1 MARSPY
7 LLKDGSHIL
16 SAFGSRTGTAV
27 KVWELRFNL
36 NGWKAQHLIH
46 NAANF
51 VDVKAEDLGLYATD
65 RKIKAVSHAV
75 DSVLATIRGSKPF
88 GLVRAFDGRTSV
100 TSSSEGLCQGVTT
113 AALQSLASACEALA
127 QNKGVF
133 APVLHYPGAVNEATI
148 ATGVWSRWSADA
160 SVNPRVI
167 TDKLRETKGFD
178 LDTSCFDDPIG
189 RFKQM
194 VADHLRIPMQYVV
207 FVGRGYPTD
216 FAKTTAPEWTQ
227 YVDKPYAAKGFTV
240 IYSPRDLQGA
250 HGIFVV
256 PKIPGVRAVI
266 IASRLGYLTQM
277 PQAVSYAGTSID
289 GAILDA
295 SGVVPGRASS
305 ATTGMTAKYEKAYN
319 SVYVVPDTAPV
330 TGALTPVMAGIDSGA
345 FESMGRP
352 ALKCKGSDGTWGS
365 YVDGCDLSYIRF
377 DGLFYAVPNG
387 FGSIYL
393 DAPGVATVATDAA
406 YGSVLGVQPVKINA
420 TLKMQSVRA
429 YMLAKSK
436 TAGLSPVDKQALEK
450 GLKDSEP
457 YADALLYCTVYNNGW
472 EFPTKDAISKLG
484 IVKAASEAD
493 KDLMTEDLGQG
504 ETLTKV
510 ASKFEKQRL
519 KGNRAFA
526 AVTMVDGALKA
537 EDVVSPFL
545 ADRFHPWLWN
555 VKPVLTDG
563 AIAAY
568 RGAYAGGM
576 DEAITADDA
585 LSLVCSNAKVTLPSG
600 LTIAEVY
607 VDLGI
612 EESKLGAFGV
622 MFSPALPGNG
632 TRAYDGMTSLPMI
645 AMAPN
650 DFRDVLGF
658 PVLNILDDDSRYRA
672 MVVLKGLGED
682 LQGMFLTLFFL
693 NELDF
698 K

>member
-1 MARSPY
+1 M
-7 LLKDGSHIL
+7 
-16 SAFGSRTGTAV
+16 
-27 KVWELRFNL
+27 
-36 NGWKAQHLIH
+36 
-46 NAANF
+46 
-51 VDVKAEDLGLYATD
+51 
-65 RKIKAVSHAV
+65 
-75 DSVLATIRGSKPF
+75 
-88 GLVRAFDGRTSV
+88 
-100 TSSSEGLCQGVTT
+100 TSSNEGLCQGVTT
-113 AALQSLASACEALA
+113 SALQSLASACEALA
-127 QNKGVF
+127 ANKGVF
-133 APVLHYPGAVNEATI
+133 APVLHFPGSIKDSSI
-148 ATGVWSRWSADA
+148 ATGVWSRWSLDA

-167 TDKLRETKGFD
+167 TNKMRETKGFD
-178 LDTSCFDDPIG
+178 LDTSYFDDPIG

-194 VADHLRIPMQYVV
+194 IANHLRIPMQYIA
-207 FVGRGYPTD
+207 FVGRGFPTD
-216 FAKTTAPEWTQ
+216 FAKTTAPEWAQ
-227 YVDKPYAAKGFTV
+227 YVDKPYPAKGYSV
-240 IYSPRDLQGA
+240 LYSPRDLQGA

-256 PKIPGVRAVI
+256 PKIPGVRAAV
-266 IASRLGYLTQM
+266 IASRLGYLTHM
-277 PQAVSYAGTSID
+277 PQAVSYAGSPID
-289 GAILDA
+289 GALLDA
-295 SGVVPGRASS
+295 SGVVPGRTNS
-305 ATTGMTAKYEKAYN
+305 ATTTMTALYEKAYN
-319 SVYVVPDTAPV
+319 AVYVIPDGAPV
-330 TGALTPVMAGIDSGA
+330 AGVLTPAMAGIDSGA
-345 FESMGRP
+345 YESMGRP
-352 ALKCKGSDGTWGS
+352 VLQSKGSDGSWGA
-365 YVDGCDLSYIRF
+365 YVDGCDLSFIRF
-377 DGLFYAVPNG
+377 SGLFYAVPNG

-393 DAPGVATVATDAA
+393 DAPGVATVATDPT
-406 YGSVLGVQPVKINA
+406 YGNVLGVQPVKINA

-457 YADALLYCTVYNNGW
+457 YADALLFCTVYNNGW
-472 EFPTKDAISKLG
+472 EFPTRDSISKLG

-504 ETLTKV
+504 ETLNKV
-510 ASKFEKQRL
+510 AGKFEKQRS

-568 RGAYAGGM
+568 RGSYSGGT

-585 LSLVCSNAKVTLPSG
+585 LSLVCRNAKVTLPAG
-600 LTIAEVY
+600 LTISQVY
-607 VDLGI
+607 TDLGI
-612 EESKLGAFGV
+612 EESKLGAFGA
-622 MFSPALPGNG
+622 MFAPALPGNG
-632 TRAYDGMTSLPMI
+632 TRAYDGMDSLPMI

-658 PVLNILDDDSRYRA
+658 PVLNILDNDSRYRA
-672 MVVLKGLGED
+672 MIVLKGLGED